1 MTKFLNIST
10 DTTLGGT
17 SAADDVV
24 VSQKAIKTYVDNAS
38 GGGTPLPDQT
48 GNAGK
53 FLTTDGTSASWG
65 EALTNK
71 ATGDASFSI
80 NSSIGNYVY
89 AITTATS
96 YLGQY
101 STLFGYNAA
110 SGGNQ
115 YSTCIGANSV
125 SGGQGATCLGYDTHA
140 AQNGVSLGRGAGG
153 SSGNQSNYS
162 ICIGN
167 SSMCRGESS
176 VAVGY
181 GSAGGSSSSNTYC
194 TGIGAYAK
202 ANAAKSIQIGYGTN
216 SEASTMYVGSQGGT
230 NYKLLDLS
238 TGNIPI
244 ARLGATSSDTSKFLK
259 GDGTWA
265 TLSGYQTTENLVTSV
280 SSSSTDT
287 QYPSAKCVYD
297 IIGDIETLIN
307 AL

>member
-24 VSQKAIKTYVDNAS
+24 VSQKAIKTYVDNS
-38 GGGTPLPDQT
+38 GGGGTPLPDQT

-71 ATGDASFSI
+71 ATGNASFSI
-80 NSSIGNYVY
+80 NSSTGNYVY
-89 AITTATS
+89 AITPQTTFTS
-96 YLGQY
+96 EYL
-101 STLFGYNAA
+101 TMFGYNA
-110 SGGNQ
+110 SGNNK
-115 YSTCIGANSV
+115 YSTCIGASAV

-181 GSAGGSSSSNTYC
+181 GSAGGSLSSNTYC

-230 NYKLLDLS
+230 NYKLLDLT
-238 TGNIPI
+238 TGLIPAGRIPI
-244 ARLGATSSDTSKFLK
+244 SS
-259 GDGTWA
+259 
-265 TLSGYQTTENLVTSV
+265 SV
-280 SSSSTDT
+280 DSSSTNNTVVGAKLFYDT
-287 QYPSAKCVYD
+287 C
-297 IIGDIETLIN
+297 GDIETLIN